1 MMELLFVAY
10 FEPMVSREP
19 LALAFS
25 VAEDSG
31 FLFADSKNSMR
42 SQALFLY
49 FDLCTCA
56 QACSAWGTQKSALNL
71 LELRLKAG
79 VSILCGCWAL
89 NSDLWSSSYL
99 SSPWEWKTTRFLWS
113 TCLFSEHKINV
124 CMVVHKTRW
133 LCVLFPLTHLKLYLL
148 AICLFVVFMC
158 ENAC

>member
-1 MMELLFVAY
+1 MELLFIAY
-10 FEPMVSREP
+10 LEPMVSREP

-56 QACSAWGTQKSALNL
+56 QACSAWGSQKIALNL

-79 VSILCGCWAL
+79 VSCPMWMLGT
-89 NSDLWSSSYL
+89 
-99 SSPWEWKTTRFLWS
+99 EF
-113 TCLFSEHKINV
+113 
-124 CMVVHKTRW
+124 
-133 LCVLFPLTHLKLYLL
+133 
-148 AICLFVVFMC
+148 
-158 ENAC
+158 